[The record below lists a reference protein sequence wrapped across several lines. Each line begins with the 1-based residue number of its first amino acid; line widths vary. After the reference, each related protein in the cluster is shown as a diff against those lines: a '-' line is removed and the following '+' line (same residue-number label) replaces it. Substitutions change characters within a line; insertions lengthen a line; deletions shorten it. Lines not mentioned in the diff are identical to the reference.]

1 MARDKAT
8 KAKAADAETPTCPTC
23 GVEAIP
29 TDPGAEGFVCDN
41 DDCPDHGELVG

>member
-1 MARDKAT
+1 MARE
-8 KAKAADAETPTCPTC
+8 KAAEAADTETPTCPTC

-29 TDPGAEGFVCDN
+29 AEGGSDGFVCAN